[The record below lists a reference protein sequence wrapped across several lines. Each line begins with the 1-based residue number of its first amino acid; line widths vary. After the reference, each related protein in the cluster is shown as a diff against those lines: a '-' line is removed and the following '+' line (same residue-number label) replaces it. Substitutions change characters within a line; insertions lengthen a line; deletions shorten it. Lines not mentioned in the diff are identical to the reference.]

1 MERITSRTNPLLGH
15 IKKLLKDR
23 SYRRETGEFVCDGV
37 KLLDEALRWGA
48 EITALI
54 CSEGLE
60 LPALP
65 ETGRLVQVPAGV
77 MASIS
82 PMKAPQGVLFTCK
95 QPDLTPPE
103 RLDGRTY
110 LVLDGLQ
117 DPGNVGT
124 IWRSADA
131 FGAAGLLLTG
141 HSADPYSWK
150 TVRASMGAAFR
161 MPAWEVTPEELQT
174 LCRAS
179 GLPLWGTALQ
189 ADTADLRQL
198 SGGCCALAI
207 GSEGSGLSRSV
218 LALCDGT
225 VKIPMEP
232 QCESLNAAMAATVA
246 LWERYR
252 GLSC

>member
-1 MERITSRTNPLLGH
+1 MERITSRSNPLLGH

-37 KLLDEALRWGA
+37 KLLEEALRWGA
-48 EITALI
+48 EITTLI

-65 ETGRLVQVPAGV
+65 KTGRLVQVPAGV

-95 QPDLTPPE
+95 QPDLTPPG

-117 DPGNVGT
+117 DPGNMGT

-150 TVRASMGAAFR
+150 AVRASMGAAFR
-161 MPAWEVTPEELQT
+161 LPAWEVTPEELQI

-179 GLPLWGTALQ
+179 ELPLWGTALQ
-189 ADTADLRQL
+189 ADTADLRRL
-198 SGGCCALAI
+198 DGGRCALAV
-207 GSEGSGLSRSV
+207 GSEGSGLSPEV

-232 QCESLNAAMAATVA
+232 RCESLNAAMAATVV

-252 GLSC
+252 SN